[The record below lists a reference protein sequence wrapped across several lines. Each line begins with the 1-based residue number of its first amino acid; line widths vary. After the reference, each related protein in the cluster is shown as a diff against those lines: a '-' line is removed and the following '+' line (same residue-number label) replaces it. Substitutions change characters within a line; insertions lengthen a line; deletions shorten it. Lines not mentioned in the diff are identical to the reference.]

1 MLLLFFM
8 DFETFV
14 LGGGGSWEPQIW
26 GSFSFDVGGREI
38 DRLNYHIQLINHTH
52 ENGHKLGDR
61 KLIEPSSST
70 KSCVLKI
77 I

>member
-14 LGGGGSWEPQIW
+14 LGGGSWEPQIW